1 MNGSLRRGARF
12 DAAVDLLVAAG
23 AAAIVLSVH
32 LTTIYPGLVDIGDA
46 AKFSF
51 VGRVL
56 GTPHAPGYP
65 LYVMVSHVYSY
76 LPWGTLA
83 YRMNALSAI
92 FGAAAV
98 AMTYVV
104 ARQLGAGRLV
114 ACVVALALGFG
125 QSFWAISLYA
135 KTYTLHAFLV
145 AVGVGLL
152 LRWSVRRTVTAFLS
166 AVGVF
171 ALAAGNHLTVIGL
184 VPALVI
190 FSVVTDHRAVLRPK
204 VLLASAAIVF
214 AGLCQYLLILIRTH
228 QRAPYL
234 EARARTLG
242 ELWAVMTARRFAR
255 EVGAFSIGQLAHTRI
270 PIVAGLI
277 GTELGV
283 AGLVFLAIGLA
294 VLARLQPRR
303 ALLLGLGAF
312 GVAMLTADMGSGE
325 DRGFLLA
332 VFVLCWMIVAVGLQ
346 WAVTAAASRSRA
358 LGTVALV
365 VAAAIPIAQVA
376 ANYHV
381 NDHHAETAETEYF
394 DALFAEMPDRSAFVS
409 DEYRYNMLFL
419 YKLLGERANG
429 TRDIRYTR
437 ADRAT
442 LQFLHNQGFQLFAL
456 GQARDQ
462 FSEYGF
468 GFAPYAATAP
478 QHAAALGLHGLYRA
492 TVLPSCD
499 EIGNLGWTDIINAA
513 RPLGRLTVRID
524 NYRPFEARL
533 VTYDAAESA
542 WTPAVAGAKGFG
554 VPSLVYDVFARDDTT
569 AQARMAARLRED
581 GATMSEQLRVA
592 PFVVR
597 TETRV
602 NDRGQFATY
611 GLDLGPVRAV
621 IASALVDQD
630 TPRRATVCSHPFAD
644 INVWPQ
650 PGGEGVELPP
660 DSSLISFE
668 QGWYPVERRDD
679 GLKSRWSGAQA
690 RLVVPIASPVPARF
704 VINAAPL
711 GGERPAGSTLTLVV
725 NGHRLATH
733 PLPPLRSGQEWHLG
747 PDVMRGGLNEFD
759 LEITGAARPADLGGS
774 DDRRVLGVSVTS
786 FEFRPESTVTR

>member
-1 MNGSLRRGARF
+1 MNGSFRRGARL
-12 DAAVDLLVAAG
+12 DAAVDSLVAVG
-23 AAAIVLSVH
+23 AAAIVLFVY
-32 LTTIYPGLVDIGDA
+32 LATIYPGLVDIGDA

-65 LYVMVSHVYSY
+65 LYVMVSHLFSY

-98 AMTYVV
+98 AMTCVV
-104 ARQLGAGRLV
+104 ARQLGAGRVV

-135 KTYTLHAFLV
+135 KAYTLHAFLV
-145 AVGVGLL
+145 ALGIGLL
-152 LRWSVRRTVTAFLS
+152 LRWSVRRTVPAFLW

-171 ALAAGNHLTVIGL
+171 ALAAGNHLTVVAL

-190 FSVVTDHRAVLRPK
+190 FSILTDPRTVLSPK
-204 VLLASAAIVF
+204 VLVASAVIVF

-234 EARARTLG
+234 EARARTLR
-242 ELWAVMTARRFAR
+242 ELWGVMTARRFAH
-255 EVGAFSIGQLAHTRI
+255 EIGAFSISQLAHTRL

-277 GTELGV
+277 GRELGA
-283 AGLVFLAIGLA
+283 AGLVLLAIGLA
-294 VLARLQPRR
+294 VLARRQPRR

-312 GVAMLTADMGSGE
+312 GVALLTANMGSGE

-332 VFVLCWMIVAVGLQ
+332 VFVLCWMMAAVGLQ
-346 WAVTAAASRSRA
+346 WVVTAAAGRARA

-365 VAAAIPIAQVA
+365 ATAAVPLWQVA
-376 ANYHV
+376 ANYRV
-381 NDHHAETAETEYF
+381 NDHHAETAETDYF
-394 DALFAEMPDRSAFVS
+394 DALFAEMPNRSAFVN

-429 TRDIRYTR
+429 ARDIRYAST
-437 ADRAT
+437 DRGT
-442 LQFLHNQGFQLFAL
+442 LQVLHDRGYQLFAL

-462 FSEYGF
+462 LSEYGF

-478 QHAAALGLHGLYRA
+478 QRAAALGLHALYRA

-499 EIGNLGWTDIINAA
+499 EIGNLGWTDITNAA
-513 RPLGRLTVRID
+513 RPLGRLSVRID

-533 VTYDAAESA
+533 VTYEAAESA
-542 WTPAVAGAKGFG
+542 WTPAVVGAKGTG
-554 VPSLVYDVFARDDTT
+554 VPSLVYDTFARNDTT
-569 AQARMAARLRED
+569 AQPRLAARLRED
-581 GATMSEQLRVA
+581 GATMSEQLRLA
-592 PFVVR
+592 PFVIR
-597 TETRV
+597 TESRV
-602 NDRGQFATY
+602 NDRGQFVTY

-621 IASALVDQD
+621 MASALIDQN

-650 PGGEGVELPP
+650 PGGESVELLP

-668 QGWYPVERRDD
+668 QGWYAVERRDD
-679 GLKSRWSGAQA
+679 GLKSRWSGARA
-690 RLVVPIASPVPARF
+690 TLVVPIGDPAPLRF
-704 VINAAPL
+704 VVNAAPL
-711 GGERPAGSTLTLVV
+711 DGERPAGPTLTLVV

-733 PLPPLRSGQEWHLG
+733 PLPPSRVGQEWHLG
-747 PDVMRGGLNEFD
+747 PDVLRDGLNEFD
-759 LEITGAARPADLGGS
+759 LEVTGAARPADVGGG
-774 DDRRVLGVSVTS
+774 DDRRLLGVSVTS
-786 FEFRPESTVTR
+786 FEFRPDSAPAR